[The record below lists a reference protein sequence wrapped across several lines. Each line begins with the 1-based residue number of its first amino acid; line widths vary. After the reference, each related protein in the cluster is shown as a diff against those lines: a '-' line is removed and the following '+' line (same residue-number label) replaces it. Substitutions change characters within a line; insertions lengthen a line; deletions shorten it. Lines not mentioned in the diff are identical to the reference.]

1 MKFFEQQSYFRLQSK
16 KLAVTGGVSSV
27 VAGIGG
33 LLIGFV
39 CAGFIVCIIDLPAYK
54 MNKMASAVS
63 ASADVP
69 KKQESDEDDTKQA

>member
-1 MKFFEQQSYFRLQSK
+1 MTHPGAERLP
-16 KLAVTGGVSSV
+16 APP
-27 VAGIGG
+27 
-33 LLIGFV
+33 V
-39 CAGFIVCIIDLPAYK
+39 CAVPGGAGRSAGLRGLSVHGILPAYK

>member
-1 MKFFEQQSYFRLQSK
+1 M
-16 KLAVTGGVSSV
+16 TGGVSSV

-69 KKQESDEDDTKQA
+69 KNRNRTKMIRNRHDVHEKSVRKG